1 MVCPSGA
8 LPTAIPA
15 AGGVMPVC
23 AQAATI
29 VLKIDYV
36 KRTWKVQQL

>member
-1 MVCPSGA
+1 V
-8 LPTAIPA
+8 T
-15 AGGVMPVC
+15 PVC